1 MTNKGMRKE
10 AGREDT
16 EIRSDNSRNPKRAA
30 LDARVLEWMREE
42 DWSKNDDRFE
52 QLALDLFAFQYEHCM
67 PYRQLCQAR
76 GVTPKKGARWQSI
89 PAVPSTAFKEFALRC
104 FDEAGTLHHFVT
116 SGTTTPQ
123 VGTLYLDTLEL
134 YEASLRASF
143 QRHMLPDLQELG
155 GTIRTRIL
163 APSPEEAPHSSLSH
177 MFDAA
182 LRHWGDARS
191 GFDVQGGQLDAKT
204 VYAEIEAAI
213 AEDIPLLLCGTSFA
227 FVHLLDA
234 MAASSKKF
242 VLPPNSRLLETG
254 GYKGR
259 SRQLPREELVR
270 ELSQKLGLPPRQILN
285 QYGMTECGSQFYDSN
300 LLHPNNPTCKL
311 SPPWVRVRLI
321 DPETLEE
328 ATPGEPGLIVI
339 YDLANT
345 GSVLALQTADLGRTR
360 GQGFEVLG
368 RITDAE
374 TRGCS
379 VGADLLLSD
388 PV

>member
-1 MTNKGMRKE
+1 
-10 AGREDT
+10 
-16 EIRSDNSRNPKRAA
+16 
-30 LDARVLEWMREE
+30 
-42 DWSKNDDRFE
+42 
-52 QLALDLFAFQYEHCM
+52 
-67 PYRQLCQAR
+67 
-76 GVTPKKGARWQSI
+76 
-89 PAVPSTAFKEFALRC
+89 
-104 FDEAGTLHHFVT
+104 
-116 SGTTTPQ
+116 
-123 VGTLYLDTLEL
+123 
-134 YEASLRASF
+134 
-143 QRHMLPDLQELG
+143 
-155 GTIRTRIL
+155 
-163 APSPEEAPHSSLSH
+163 
-177 MFDAA
+177 MFDSA

-191 GFDVQGGQLDAKT
+191 GFDIHGGQLDVDT

-242 VLPPNSRLLETG
+242 ALPPNSRLLETG

-259 SRQLPREELVR
+259 SRQLPREELVS

-300 LLHPNNPTCKL
+300 LLHPKDPTCKL

-321 DPETLEE
+321 DPETLKE
-328 ATPGEPGLIVI
+328 APPGEPGLIVI

-345 GSVLALQTADLGRTR
+345 GSVLALQTADLGRTQ

>member
-1 MTNKGMRKE
+1 MTNQE
-10 AGREDT
+10 TEREVSEVQSHNTGD
-16 EIRSDNSRNPKRAA
+16 PKREP
-30 LDARVLEWMREE
+30 LDTRVLEWMQEE
-42 DWSKNDDRFE
+42 DWNENDERFE
-52 QLALDLFAFQYEHCM
+52 QLALDLFAFQYEHCT
-67 PYRQLCQAR
+67 PYRQLCQSRDMEPEKA
-76 GVTPKKGARWQSI
+76 TRWQDI

-104 FDEAGTLHHFVT
+104 FDEASTRHHFVT

-143 QRHMLPDLQELG
+143 QRHILPDLQALG
-155 GTIRTRIL
+155 GSIRTRIL
-163 APSPEEAPHSSLSH
+163 APSPDEAPHSSLSH
-177 MFDAA
+177 MFGSA
-182 LRHWGDARS
+182 LRHWGDTRS
-191 GFDVQGGQLDAKT
+191 GFDIHGGQLDIET
-204 VYAEIEAAI
+204 LYAEIEAAI
-213 AEDIPLLLCGTSFA
+213 AKDIPLLLCGTSFA

-234 MAASSKKF
+234 MSASSKIF
-242 VLPPNSRLLETG
+242 ALPAKSRLLETG

-270 ELSQKLGLPPRQILN
+270 ELSQKLGLPPGQILN

-300 LLHPNNPTCKL
+300 LLHPEDPTCKL

-328 ATPGEPGLIVI
+328 AAPGEPGLIVI

-379 VGADLLLSD
+379 IGADLLLSD
-388 PV
+388 PA